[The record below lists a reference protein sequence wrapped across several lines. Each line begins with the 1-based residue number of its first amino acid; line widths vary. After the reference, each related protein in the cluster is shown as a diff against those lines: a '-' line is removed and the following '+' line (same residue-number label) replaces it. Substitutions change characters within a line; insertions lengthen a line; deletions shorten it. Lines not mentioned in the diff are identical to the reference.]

1 MKIIPHSLKT
11 LKKEPLDGRYLCAT
25 LQEAME
31 MAYDGFQCYVTSE
44 KKHYK
49 FKLIDN
55 NLTAL
60 ADEAVNTDNFAT
72 KAELSLKADKSY
84 TDAQLA
90 TKSNVGHAHSDYALV
105 NHTHDY
111 IPNSELPNLATKTEL
126 SGKADV
132 NHNHD
137 ARYSQI
143 GHGHS
148 NYQDA
153 IDTINNTINNGRLS
167 TTQLNQDY
175 VTRGELSGGSLY
187 TPLSNAL
194 PLAPGTPAAG
204 SAGEASR
211 ADHVHPLPPVATTSN
226 DGLMSATDKNKL
238 DGITG
243 TNTGDETLTTLG
255 TKTAEATEKA
265 IPVDNDSIGLADSES
280 GNILKKLSWGN
291 LKNALKSF
299 FDGIYT
305 TLTTGTPSALGDFA
319 EVGTANTAARADHV
333 HPLPPLAGTFNSGLM
348 SAEDKNKLDGIASG
362 ATNTP
367 LSNDAPAAL
376 SASASAGT
384 ATTAARADHV
394 HPLPAVANT
403 STNGLMSASD
413 KSKLDAITGT
423 NTGDETT
430 TTLGTKIY
438 NAAAKTTPADADLFG
453 ISDSAAGN
461 VLKKFSWANLKTMIL
476 GTATPAALASSG
488 SVGTSSKLA
497 REDHV
502 HPLPAVATTSTNG
515 LMSSSDKSKIDR
527 DLKKT
532 VQTLTDGSTITWDIS
547 NGYNASVTLGGNRT
561 LSITNA
567 QAGDYGCLLVC
578 QDGTGNRTLTLPANS
593 RKPNGTLALST
604 GANCKDLL
612 MFYYDGF
619 YFYWVVMKNFY

>member
-11 LKKEPLDGRYLCAT
+11 LKKEPLDGRYLCST
-25 LQEAME
+25 IQEATE
-31 MAYDGFQCYVTSE
+31 KAYDGFQCYVTSE

-60 ADEAVNTDNFAT
+60 ADEAINTDNFAT
-72 KAELSLKADKSY
+72 KAELNLKADKSY

-90 TKSNVGHAHSDYALV
+90 TKSNIGHGHSDYAPV

-153 IDTINNTINNGRLS
+153 IDNINNTINNGRLS

-187 TPLSNAL
+187 TPLSNAEPL
-194 PLAPGTPAAG
+194 PDGTPSAG

-211 ADHVHPLPPVATTSN
+211 ADHVHPLPPVATTN
-226 DGLMSATDKNKL
+226 ANGLMSASDKSKL
-238 DGITG
+238 DDITG
-243 TNTGDETLTTLG
+243 TNTGDETVTTLG
-255 TKTAEATEKA
+255 SKTAAADPKTTP
-265 IPVDNDSIGLADSES
+265 IDNDSIGLSDSES
-280 GNILKKLSWGN
+280 GNILKKLTWGN
-291 LKNALKSF
+291 LKNSLKSF
-299 FDGIYT
+299 FDSIYT
-305 TLTTGTPSALGDFA
+305 SLTGETPAALGESA
-319 EVGTANTAARADHV
+319 SVGTANTAARADHV
-333 HPLPPLAGTFNSGLM
+333 HPLPAV
-348 SAEDKNKLDGIASG
+348 
-362 ATNTP
+362 
-367 LSNDAPAAL
+367 
-376 SASASAGT
+376 
-384 ATTAARADHV
+384 ATTSA
-394 HPLPAVANT
+394 
-403 STNGLMSASD
+403 NGLMSASD
-413 KSKLDAITGT
+413 KSKLDDITGT

-438 NAAAKTTPADADLFG
+438 NATAKTTLTDADLFG
-453 ISDSAAGN
+453 ISDSAGSN
-461 VLKKFSWANLKTMIL
+461 VLKKFSWANLKSMIL
-476 GTATPAALASSG
+476 GTATPAALASSA

-502 HPLPAVATTSTNG
+502 HPLPAVATTSVNG
-515 LMSSSDKSKIDR
+515 LMSASDKTKIDR
-527 DLKKT
+527 DLKKA
-532 VQTLTDGSTITWDIS
+532 VQTLTDNSTITWDIN
-547 NGYNASVTLGGNRT
+547 NGYNAYVTLGGNRT
-561 LSITNA
+561 LNITNV
-567 QAGDYGCLLVC
+567 QAGDYGCLLVY
-578 QDGTGNRTLTLPANS
+578 QDGTGNRTLALPANS

-604 GANCKDLL
+604 EANAKDLL

-619 YFYWVVMKNFY
+619 YFYWVVTKKFY